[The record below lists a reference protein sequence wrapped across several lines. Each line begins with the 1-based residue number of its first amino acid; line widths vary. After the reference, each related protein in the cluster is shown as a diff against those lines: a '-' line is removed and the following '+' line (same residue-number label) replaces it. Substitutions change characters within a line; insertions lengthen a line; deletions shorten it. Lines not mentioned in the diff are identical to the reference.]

1 MRWATF
7 WRVTQPTQLVFQI
20 PLFLWYFGGNF
31 WKQFCLRYSLS
42 ISGTLR
48 LNQSDFSLFTS
59 GFNFVPCRPWYHLLN
74 WGFDVLE
81 IVEKFCDFSWLYFM
95 HFLVCT
101 DQLSQLFGIYV
112 NSGSKCWCSW
122 GIVKK
127 IHSENGGKRSK
138 HLSQNPCL
146 GG

>member
-81 IVEKFCDFSWLYFM
+81 IVEKFCDFSWLYSFSFFDILITIFNRGLIYSSSVVIHDWVWLGPWRPM
-95 HFLVCT
+95 YCFW
-101 DQLSQLFGIYV
+101 LSFSNFVIQTL
-112 NSGSKCWCSW
+112 
-122 GIVKK
+122 
-127 IHSENGGKRSK
+127 
-138 HLSQNPCL
+138 
-146 GG
+146 